1 MTRIKQQLG
10 SQQMALNGLVMK
22 VNNLIERKNKREAL
36 AMEKA
41 AAVAKSKT
49 KTMIA
54 SQFSHFTGKSRH
66 SKQNHKSKQAQEL
79 GSSVKPSPFN
89 VIAKKRRVAE
99 DDHAGLSM
107 EVFGFGEK
115 ERTEQKLLE
124 DIDQM
129 YLIDEN
135 EDNEL
140 FTLQGLKK
148 RQHKQKQAPQEEIAP
163 FRSPYIV
170 LEMRNQDEM
179 ESRDSS
185 TVIENQDVDD
195 TINPDSR
202 GAGIDEGL
210 YRDLDE
216 LDRRD

>member
-36 AMEKA
+36 ALEKA
-41 AAVAKSKT
+41 AAAAKSKT
-49 KTMIA
+49 KGMIA

-66 SKQNHKSKQAQEL
+66 SKQSNKAKQAQER

-89 VIAKKRRVAE
+89 AIAKKRRVAE
-99 DDHAGLSM
+99 DDNTGLSM

-140 FTLQGLKK
+140 FTL
-148 RQHKQKQAPQEEIAP
+148 
-163 FRSPYIV
+163 
-170 LEMRNQDEM
+170 
-179 ESRDSS
+179 
-185 TVIENQDVDD
+185 
-195 TINPDSR
+195 
-202 GAGIDEGL
+202 
-210 YRDLDE
+210 
-216 LDRRD
+216 